1 MAATVRS
8 NVTYDAL
15 LTTTADKIH
24 KSGAIQDAISNS
36 NPTFKEFMEKG
47 KIKKKVVG
55 GDQIRVG
62 LMYQHNGTI
71 SSYSGYDQ
79 IDVTPQDGIT
89 TMYVPWAQYGG
100 AVSISGIQKFKNMG
114 KEAIADL
121 LKEKIA
127 QTTAGWAEKLNADLW
142 DTANLAGSHPFTG
155 NGGKN
160 IISLPLYIQGLGSTS
175 GGGASTADDD
185 FDIGNIDQSTETW
198 WMNQCNDGVGAT
210 TAVLLKAAMRTMYND
225 CSQGPGGSPDLIM
238 CDQSVYELY
247 EQSMDDQIRY
257 SYKDNAS
264 AGFENIHFKGAK
276 VMWDG
281 YVPDAELGANGVLA
295 GGAGTNSS
303 MYFINTKTMS
313 LYVGKDHDWKPRG
326 FQTPVDQ
333 DASTSLYLAYLQ
345 LICDNRRKNGVI
357 FDIPLAFT

>member
-1 MAATVRS
+1 MAATSRTLS
-8 NVTYDAL
+8 YDAL

-36 NPTFKEFMEKG
+36 NPTFAEFMSKG
-47 KIKKKVVG
+47 KIKKKTVG

-71 SSYSGYDQ
+71 ESYSDYDQ
-79 IDVTPQDGIT
+79 IDITPQDGIT
-89 TMYVPWAQYGG
+89 TAYMPWAQYGG

-114 KEAIADL
+114 KEAIGDL
-121 LKEKIA
+121 LKEKIT
-127 QTTAGWAEKLNADLW
+127 QTTAGWSEKLNADLW

-155 NGGKN
+155 NSAKN
-160 IISLPLYIQGLGSTS
+160 VMSVPLYIQGLGSTS
-175 GGGASTADDD
+175 GGGVSTADDD
-185 FDIGNIDQSTETW
+185 FNVGNIDQSVEDW
-198 WMNQCNDGVGAT
+198 WMNQCNDGAGAT
-210 TAVLLKAAMRTMYND
+210 TGALLKRTMSTMFND
-225 CSQGPGGSPDLIM
+225 CSQGPGGTPDLIM
-238 CDQSVYELY
+238 GDQNVFELY
-247 EQSMDDQIRY
+247 EASMQDQVRY
-257 SYKDNAS
+257 TFKDQAS
-264 AGFENIHFKGAK
+264 SGFENVAYKSAK
-276 VMWDG
+276 FMWDG

-303 MYFINTKTMS
+303 LYFINCGTMC

-357 FDIPLAFT
+357 FDIPLAFS

>member
-1 MAATVRS
+1 
-8 NVTYDAL
+8 

-24 KSGAIQDAISNS
+24 ASGAVQDAISNS
-36 NPTFKEFMEKG
+36 NPLVKKLMDSKS
-47 KIKKKVVG
+47 IKKKTVG
-55 GDQIRVG
+55 GDQIRVN

-71 SSYSGYDQ
+71 SSYSGYDT

-114 KEAIADL
+114 KEQIGNL
-121 LKEKIA
+121 LKEKVV
-127 QTTAGWAEKLNADLW
+127 QTTAGWSEKLNRDLW
-142 DTANLAGSHPFTG
+142 DTANLQASIAPYTG

-160 IISLPLYIQGLGSTS
+160 IISLPLYIQGLGATS
-175 GGGASTADDD
+175 GGGAATADDD
-185 FDIGNIDQSTETW
+185 FNIGNINQDVETW

-210 TAVLLKAAMRTMYND
+210 SYVLLKNAMRTLYND

-238 CDQSVYELY
+238 CDQKTFEIYES
-247 EQSMDDQIRY
+247 SMDPQIRY
-257 SYKDNAS
+257 SFSDKAS
-264 AGFENIHFKGAK
+264 AGFEKVAFKGAE

-281 YVPDAELGANGVLA
+281 YVPDAELGANGLLA
-295 GGAGTNSS
+295 GGSMTNGS
-303 MYFINTKTMS
+303 MYFINTKTMF
-313 LYVGKDHDWKPRG
+313 LYVGSDHDWKPRG

-345 LICDNRRKNGVI
+345 LICTNRRKNGVL
-357 FDIPLAFT
+357 FDISPAIVA

>member
-1 MAATVRS
+1 MAIQTRS
-8 NVTYDAL
+8 ITYDAL

-36 NPTFKEFMEKG
+36 NPTFKEFMDKG

-114 KEAIADL
+114 KEQIADL

-142 DTANLAGSHPFTG
+142 DVDNRQATTAPYSG

-160 IISLPLYIQGLGSTS
+160 IIGIPLYIQGINST
-175 GGGASTADDD
+175 TADNY
-185 FDIGNIDQSTETW
+185 DIGNIDQDVETW
-198 WMNQCNDGVGAT
+198 WLNQDHTPGADTYVGLFAG
-210 TAVLLKAAMRTMYND
+210 MRKLFND

-238 CDQSVYELY
+238 ADQVSFEIYEAG
-247 EQSMDDQIRY
+247 MDEKTRY
-257 SYKDNAS
+257 SFKDTAS
-264 AGFENIHFKGAK
+264 VGFENIAFKSAK
-276 VMWDG
+276 MMWDG
-281 YVPDAELGANGVLA
+281 YVPDAETASSANGVLSTGSA
-295 GGAGTNSS
+295 LEEGS
-303 MYFINTKTMS
+303 MYFINTNTMS

-345 LICDNRRKNGVI
+345 LICDNRRKNGVLYAI
-357 FDIPLAFT
+357 EPTINS

>member
-1 MAATVRS
+1 MAATSRTLS
-8 NVTYDAL
+8 YDHL

-24 KSGAIQDAISNS
+24 KSGAIQNAITSS
-36 NPTFKEFMEKG
+36 NPTFAELMTKG
-47 KIKKKVVG
+47 RIKKKTVG

-71 SSYSGYDQ
+71 SSYSDYDQ

-121 LKEKIA
+121 LKEKIT
-127 QTTAGWAEKLNADLW
+127 QTTAGWSEKLNADLW
-142 DTANLAGSHPFTG
+142 DIAGRQATHPYSG

-160 IISLPLYIQGLGSTS
+160 VIGFPIYIQDAAEVAG
-175 GGGASTADDD
+175 DVY
-185 FDIGNIDQSTETW
+185 DIGHIDQSVETW
-198 WMNQCNDGVGAT
+198 WNNKTGTPSVDTYFALQ
-210 TAVLLKAAMRTMYND
+210 AAMRSMYNN
-225 CSQGPGGSPDLIM
+225 CSQGPGGKPDLVM
-238 CDQSVYELY
+238 ADQVSYEIY
-247 EQSMDDQIRY
+247 ETGMDDQIRY
-257 SYKDNAS
+257 SFKDKAS
-264 AGFENIHFKGAK
+264 VGFENIAFKGAK
-276 VMWDG
+276 MMWDG
-281 YVPDAELGANGVLA
+281 YVPDAGTPGNGALA
-295 GGAGTNSS
+295 TGSALAEGS
-303 MYFINTKTMS
+303 MYFINTKTMT

-345 LICDNRRKNGVI
+345 LVCDNRRKNGVI
-357 FDIPLAFT
+357 QDIEPTIVS